1 MSPSL
6 PTFEVPL
13 LCLAV
18 HKCNTFCWAPKQE
31 VRHLPVSCNVCK
43 FLQSLFCKACE
54 QIKAWRIMHLRFLF
68 MHLSEA
74 THTSE
79 PPHCVY
85 KTCLSESFLSVYSVY
100 YTVYY
105 THTAVRYDDDKW
117 TLTIFEICK
126 VLSTQANIHHGF
138 NLTRR

>member
-1 MSPSL
+1 MCCVSL

-68 MHLSEA
+68 VHSSEA
-74 THTSE
+74 THTSPHTSPHSSE
-79 PPHCVY
+79 ATNTSPHTSTHLSDPPRCVF
-85 KTCLSESFLSVYSVY
+85 KTCLSESFLSAYSVH

-105 THTAVRYDDDKW
+105 THTAVM
-117 TLTIFEICK
+117 
-126 VLSTQANIHHGF
+126 
-138 NLTRR
+138 